1 MTPLAASQRSLQ
13 RRRDSSDSSASSP
26 LPFFSSTTYSIRID
40 CFSMG
45 EFLLNAGAGSI
56 GAIAGII
63 IGSPLDVIKTQ
74 MQAGKAPAGRS
85 AFSLFRSSLASP
97 RAMFKGVGASAL
109 SMAPNNFVMFG
120 SYGSAMEALQSSA
133 HSESWSH
140 LARVGAAGSLGGF
153 LQSFVVSPFELVKVQ
168 QQTNSEGRPP
178 SALSSVRHIVQQHGP
193 AGLWRG
199 MFLFLP
205 PLCSMRSSSLLLSG
219 LSAILVRDTPTFG
232 AYFVVYEAMV
242 DATAKAMTWRGAGQP
257 PPTQADSSKRVLW
270 TSQLVGGAA
279 AGLACWTLALP
290 MDVVKSVVQAAPLN
304 EPAPSIA
311 SAASSVYHRAGMA
324 GFWAGAGPCLLR
336 SVPTNA
342 VTFFVFEYIKE
353 YATRS

>member
-1 MTPLAASQRSLQ
+1 M
-13 RRRDSSDSSASSP
+13 
-26 LPFFSSTTYSIRID
+26 
-40 CFSMG
+40 
-45 EFLLNAGAGSI
+45 LNAGAGSI

-74 MQAGKAPAGRS
+74 LQAGRAPAGSS

-120 SYGSAMEALQSSA
+120 SYGSAMEALQCSP

-199 MFLFLP
+199 MFLSLHPPSVECAVPHGCYQVSPPSSCVTLP
-205 PLCSMRSSSLLLSG
+205 H
-219 LSAILVRDTPTFG
+219 SALTSWYTKPWWTQLPRR
-232 AYFVVYEAMV
+232 
-242 DATAKAMTWRGAGQP
+242 WRGA
-257 PPTQADSSKRVLW
+257 
-270 TSQLVGGAA
+270 
-279 AGLACWTLALP
+279 ALTRCLQRRLTHRNGCCGHLNW
-290 MDVVKSVVQAAPLN
+290 SVVRLR
-304 EPAPSIA
+304 A
-311 SAASSVYHRAGMA
+311 SRAGR
-324 GFWAGAGPCLLR
+324 WLCR
-336 SVPTNA
+336 WTW
-342 VTFFVFEYIKE
+342 
-353 YATRS
+353 